1 MKPNELRI
9 GNLILDI
16 NDNICIVSSIQDD
29 FITAKYLGIGST
41 LGGLENFKPILITE
55 EWLLRLGFR
64 KAKEKLYFLHVPNLA
79 MEIHSVLY
87 RDTWLIELAND
98 RKNIVTE
105 VLQVHQL
112 QNLYYALTCEELTI
126 KP

>member
-1 MKPNELRI
+1 MTAKELKI
-9 GNLILDI
+9 GNYVDWNGEIAKISQLLEMEVFFKCGETDLY
-16 NDNICIVSSIQDD
+16 SS
-29 FITAKYLGIGST
+29 L
-41 LGGLENFKPILITE
+41 KPIPLTE

-64 KAKEKLYFLHVPNLA
+64 KANEKLYFLPVPNLA
-79 MEIHSVLY
+79 MEIHSVFY

-105 VLQVHQL
+105 AFQVHQL
-112 QNLYYALTCEELTI
+112 QNLYFALTDEELTI